1 MSIQESRRSTVRKR
15 ITAFGGIRSMAR
27 ISDSGAYAIQN
38 FRILSDGSLEKRC
51 GYQTFITGS
60 GTIRGYWEGNLS
72 GVSYCFFVA
81 GNTLYRLSQ
90 SDTSPVALTVLSNSD
105 ARVRFFLFRERLY
118 LMDGTTVMYFQTA
131 TGLFSLADG
140 YVPLYGKNWHPS
152 QLGEVYEP
160 RNQLNTKLRVHY
172 LNTSASQTF
181 RLPFTAIRVDA
192 VTVNGARISNYTFT
206 PPSSSVTIPASY
218 ATGGEVLIAF
228 EIDSI
233 FSTRSTL
240 LRAGHGTVYKDG
252 YHETLLTFGG
262 TNGYR
267 VWRTSVVTDEMLAEA
282 QKLYPACDCLYF
294 REGTAFSLG
303 SLQHPVTAALQYLDR
318 VLVMNDTGLWI
329 LRHTSATSDDMEISL
344 YQSGIGCVATDGA
357 VLCRGVPVVIA
368 PGGIGKIR
376 LLRTDEDLCSLTLF
390 STDISDALTAA
401 ALPHC
406 ILQWYNADSALW
418 VRDVRDT
425 AGTVWCCDPDE
436 PCWIRYTGILA
447 TGLIEHQGNPGFTTA
462 AGKIAA
468 FDESLNSDDGQ
479 AFNALYCSQYLDFS
493 QPEFCRR
500 SGYAALCA
508 DSGGAGIDL
517 RLESE
522 HSACELH
529 FTGQATA
536 VPEFFDGRFGIGR
549 FRFLRY
555 RISVSG
561 TVRVRVYSLSVYATV

>member
-1 MSIQESRRSTVRKR
+1 MSIQESRKTTIRKR
-15 ITAFGGIRSMAR
+15 ITAFGGIHSTAR
-27 ISDSGAYAIQN
+27 ISDLGAYAIQN

-51 GYQTFITGS
+51 GYQTFITKDGA
-60 GTIRGYWEGNLS
+60 IRGYWEGNLS
-72 GVSYCFFVA
+72 GISYCFFIA
-81 GNTLYRLSQ
+81 GSTLYRLSQ
-90 SDTSPVALTVLSNSD
+90 SDTSPVALTVLSASD
-105 ARVRFFLFRERLY
+105 AHVQFFMFRERLY

-131 TGLFSLADG
+131 TGLFSVADG
-140 YVPLYGKNWHPS
+140 YVPLYGKNWHPT

-181 RLPFTAIRVDA
+181 QLPFTAVRIDA
-192 VTVNGARISNYTFT
+192 VTVNGVRINSYTFT
-206 PPSSSVTIPASY
+206 SPSSTVTIPASY

-240 LRAGHGTVYKDG
+240 LRAGHGAVYKDG

-267 VWRTSVVTDEMLAEA
+267 VWRTSAVSDEMLTDA
-282 QKLYPACDCLYF
+282 QKLYPACDYLYF

-303 SLQHPVTAALQYLDR
+303 SLQHPVTAVLQYLDR
-318 VLVMNDTGLWI
+318 VLVMNDSGLWI

-344 YQSGIGCVATDGA
+344 YQSGIGCAATDGA

-368 PGGIGKIR
+368 PGGICKIS
-376 LLRTDEDLCSLTLF
+376 LLRTDEDLCTLTPF
-390 STDISDALTAA
+390 SADISDALTAA

-406 ILQWYNADSALW
+406 ILHWYHADGTLW

-425 AGTVWCCDPDE
+425 AGTVWCCDPDK
-436 PCWIRYTGILA
+436 PCWIRYTDIA
-447 TGLIEHQGNPGFTTA
+447 ANGLIEHQGNPGFTTTD
-462 AGKIAA
+462 GRIAA
-468 FDESLNSDDGQ
+468 FREALDSDDGQ
-479 AFNALYCSQYLDFS
+479 AFDALYLSQYLDFS

-508 DSGGAGIDL
+508 NSGGSAIRL

-522 HSACELH
+522 RSACELH
-529 FTGQATA
+529 FTGRATE

-561 TVRVRVYSLSVYATV
+561 TVRVRIYSLSVYATV